1 MRRAILAAAV
11 MAGAAEAAR
20 LPHQPLGFVHTTGR
34 AAATTAG
41 RSHPIQRSAMTTMTM
56 TPGLDGAADG
66 LSLTAASATS
76 LYLAAGD
83 LDNLEVIGYFA
94 FLFTIVG
101 SIFALGLRDNYK
113 NDQLRTNRGDF
124 ISSIEMEIEALQTEG
139 DDESLAVAR
148 DLAKKLAELQ
158 TDIEREKIEML
169 ETRWFGLGKFL
180 MPAGSESTKKAFGY
194 TDSGNKDG
202 SMGGY
207 TPGAFG
213 NSKSAEDYI
222 STDGVNRNAR
232 RLQKK
237 LKKKRVKKE

>member
-83 LDNLEVIGYFA
+83 LNNLEVSLGCSRHARRALSLAASARSCAILANTWHMGSHIGW
-94 FLFTIVG
+94 LG
-101 SIFALGLRDNYK
+101 KGRRENGLGLVGCPHSTRS
-113 NDQLRTNRGDF
+113 LVR
-124 ISSIEMEIEALQTEG
+124 
-139 DDESLAVAR
+139 SLAAPFR
-148 DLAKKLAELQ
+148 ADQCASRASR
-158 TDIEREKIEML
+158 TAL
-169 ETRWFGLGKFL
+169 E
-180 MPAGSESTKKAFGY
+180 
-194 TDSGNKDG
+194 
-202 SMGGY
+202 
-207 TPGAFG
+207 
-213 NSKSAEDYI
+213 
-222 STDGVNRNAR
+222 
-232 RLQKK
+232 
-237 LKKKRVKKE
+237 

>member
-1 MRRAILAAAV
+1 V
-11 MAGAAEAAR
+11 
-20 LPHQPLGFVHTTGR
+20 PHQPLGFVHTKGR

-41 RSHPIQRSAMTTMTM
+41 RSHPLQRGAMTTTMAMAM

-66 LSLTAASATS
+66 LSHSMTAASITMSATT
-76 LYLAAGD
+76 LHLAAGE
-83 LDNLEVIGYFA
+83 LSNLEVIGYFG

-113 NDQLRTNRGDF
+113 NEQLRANRGDF
-124 ISSIEMEIEALQTEG
+124 IASIEMEINALQTEG

-148 DLAKKLAELQ
+148 DLSKKLAELQ
-158 TDIEREKIEML
+158 GDIEREKIEKL

-213 NSKSAEDYI
+213 NNKSAEDYI
-222 STDGVNRNAR
+222 SEEGTNRNAR